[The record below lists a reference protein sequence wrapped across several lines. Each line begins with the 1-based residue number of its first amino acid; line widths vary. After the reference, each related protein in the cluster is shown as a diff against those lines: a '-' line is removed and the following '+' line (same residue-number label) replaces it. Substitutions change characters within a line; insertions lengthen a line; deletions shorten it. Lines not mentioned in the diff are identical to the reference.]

1 MRRENVTRQ
10 LNRGGVSG
18 LCVLAAV
25 GLCAAVI
32 GCGRGAEEDASFPAE
47 TSKAEI
53 LPIPQGLP
61 EEVCDYREWTRESV
75 WTKLA
80 DAEDGNAAIYANR
93 DDREKLYLWWNGQ
106 FAALDCQN
114 ARQGEWGVR
123 MWPQDLD
130 MDGEEELILVFTPWG
145 SAQWCV
151 EDLRIMEPKIEGWT
165 EMDFPEA
172 AYMEQKEDAQGRTV
186 QMLTFE
192 KTEEG
197 IEAAIAAQDAEQQAE
212 VLWRALLEYDGQR
225 FYLVQE
231 ERLEPE

>member
-32 GCGRGAEEDASFPAE
+32 GCGRGAEEDVGFPAE

-61 EEVCDYREWTRESV
+61 EEVCDYREWTRENV

-80 DAEDGNAAIYANR
+80 EAEDGNAAIYANR

-106 FAALDCQN
+106 FAALD
-114 ARQGEWGVR
+114 
-123 MWPQDLD
+123 
-130 MDGEEELILVFTPWG
+130 
-145 SAQWCV
+145 
-151 EDLRIMEPKIEGWT
+151 
-165 EMDFPEA
+165 
-172 AYMEQKEDAQGRTV
+172 
-186 QMLTFE
+186 
-192 KTEEG
+192 
-197 IEAAIAAQDAEQQAE
+197 
-212 VLWRALLEYDGQR
+212 
-225 FYLVQE
+225 
-231 ERLEPE
+231 